1 MGNSI
6 LLIYLYFL
14 ICLSFY
20 YMYNMYSLLLL
31 EYNDYKKKT
40 SELLLKLDDRFDIFE
55 KVWVNKDNIIIKTIN
70 YKF

>member
-20 YMYNMYSLLLL
+20 YMYNMNSILLL

-55 KVWVNKDNIIIKTIN
+55 KVWVNKDNVIIKTIN